1 MLKSRLTFL
10 LVWLLGFIA
19 LLVFDLLMELF
30 FFEWLNWN
38 GTDKNDWFFMLWW
51 CVVAVWFLYG
61 TIQLFKEK

>member
-30 FFEWLNWN
+30 AFEWLNWN
-38 GTDKNDWFFMLWW
+38 GTGKNDWFFMLWW

-61 TIQLFKEK
+61 TIQIFKEK

>member
-1 MLKSRLTFL
+1 MLKARLTFL

-30 FFEWLNWN
+30 VFEWLNWN

-51 CVVAVWFLYG
+51 CVVPVWFLYG
-61 TIQLFKEK
+61 TMQLFKEK